1 MKSNSDTFVRT
12 FVRGGGGNLVTNL
25 YNTKKNRKSSSIV
38 FAIGLFHV

>member
-1 MKSNSDTFVRT
+1 MKLNNNTFVRT
-12 FVRGGGGNLVTNL
+12 FVRGGGNLVTNL